1 MTHVDSVNVNFMN
14 QQREIVK
21 IIASAWRSLLPK
33 QCGNPN
39 DPRMIAIINEDGCDP
54 YISLM
59 DGLVDIIPAQV
70 ERKTI
75 AGVRHV
81 PGFAIITHTCDSG
94 NYMDPPE
101 YDIEMLYSHQSVL
114 VIGREA
120 IRFLHQVMSDGYW
133 QAQDEAQMAGEL
145 FDEEF

>member
-1 MTHVDSVNVNFMN
+1 MTHLDSVNVNFMN

-39 DPRMIAIINEDGCDP
+39 DPRMIVIHNEEGCDP

-75 AGVRHV
+75 AGPRYS
-81 PGFAIITHTCDSG
+81 PGFAITTYTEFQG
-94 NYMDPPE
+94 GYMDPPE
-101 YDIEMLYSHQSVL
+101 YDTEVLSAHTSTL

-120 IRFLHQVMSDGYW
+120 IRFLHQVVSDGYW
-133 QAQDEAQMAGEL
+133 QAQDEAAMAGE
-145 FDEEF
+145 FE